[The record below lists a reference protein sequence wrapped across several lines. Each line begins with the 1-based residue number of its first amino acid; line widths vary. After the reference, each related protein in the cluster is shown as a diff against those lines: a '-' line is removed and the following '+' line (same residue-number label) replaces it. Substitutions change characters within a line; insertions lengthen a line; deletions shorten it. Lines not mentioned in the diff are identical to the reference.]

1 MILLAHSFFLRRDA
15 KQLERFKPYPPLTTL
30 LAAAMLREAG
40 HEASLFDAT
49 FAHNGGAR
57 PWTDQP
63 VGTPE
68 QVAEIMRPY
77 LGIGFRHFTFGFPA
91 PYDAESMVRL
101 ATEVRPL
108 VTG

>member
-1 MILLAHSFFLRRDA
+1 MRHKDEVLRRHCEEVGRDQA
-15 KQLERFKPYPPLTTL
+15 EIERTAGMGVCIIRDT
-30 LAAAMLREAG
+30 AEEARRV
-40 HEASLFDAT
+40 FDAM

-68 QVAEIMRPY
+68 QVADILRPY

-91 PYDAESMVRL
+91 PYDAESMERL
-101 ATEVRPL
+101 STEVRQL